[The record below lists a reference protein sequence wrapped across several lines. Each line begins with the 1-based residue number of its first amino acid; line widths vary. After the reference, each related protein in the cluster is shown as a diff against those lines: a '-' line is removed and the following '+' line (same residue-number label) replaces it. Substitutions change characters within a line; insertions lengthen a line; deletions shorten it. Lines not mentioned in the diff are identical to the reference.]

1 MDSRYRILM
10 VDDIVRYH
18 HLYEMAITEAMPAT
32 VHFADNGVTALE
44 KLDGPLPYDL
54 LILDL
59 NMPKLNGEDTLKEI
73 RRDPGFN
80 NMPVIIL
87 TGDPDPM
94 RQKHLLDLGADDFIE
109 KGAPPEVFVARL
121 KAQMRYKM
129 VLDQMTQ
136 MAVDMD
142 IFAAGILHDIRN
154 METNVLT
161 ICELAREYLNTDAA
175 GRAPQIASDFV
186 MLQNK
191 LTSLDNY
198 ATDIIHMVKETNR
211 KLQPTRTDI
220 EAIVHWVASVADT
233 QKSADRKPLQCV
245 FPKPLQPVLADKH
258 FLKLAL
264 LNIVSNAVKY
274 KRPDVGP
281 VVTITQRVGATVGNR
296 PSVVTEIRD
305 NGQGIKHGELR
316 KVFDPFV
323 RGSDRSRKDGG
334 FGLGLSMVSK
344 VVTSMGGR
352 VWAEIPE
359 DGPGTRICIELASME
374 VDLER

>member
-1 MDSRYRILM
+1 LDSSYRILM

-18 HLYEMAITEAMPAT
+18 RLYEMAITEAMPAT
-32 VHFADNGVTALE
+32 VHFADNGATALA
-44 KLDGPLPYDL
+44 KLAGPIAFDL

-73 RRDPGFN
+73 RRDPGLN

-94 RQKHLLDLGADDFIE
+94 RQKQLLDLGADDFIE

-142 IFAAGILHDIRN
+142 IFAAGVLHDIRN

-161 ICELAREYLNTDAA
+161 ICELAREYLKSDPV

-198 ATDIIHMVKETNR
+198 ATDIIRMVKETNR
-211 KLQPTRTDI
+211 KLQPIRTDI
-220 EAIVHWVASVADT
+220 EPIIHWVGSVTDT
-233 QKSADRKPLQCV
+233 HKSGEETLLITI
-245 FPKPLQPVLADKH
+245 PKPLRPVLADRH

-274 KRPDVGP
+274 GRPGVKP
-281 VVTITQRVGATVGNR
+281 IVTVTQRLGTNVSNR
-296 PSVVTEIRD
+296 PTIITELRD
-305 NGQGIKHGELR
+305 NGLGIKKGELR

-323 RGSDRSRKDGG
+323 RGSERSRKDGG

-359 DGPGTRICIELASME
+359 DGLGTRICIELAAME
-374 VDLER
+374 DT

>member
-1 MDSRYRILM
+1 
-10 VDDIVRYH
+10 
-18 HLYEMAITEAMPAT
+18 
-32 VHFADNGVTALE
+32 
-44 KLDGPLPYDL
+44 
-54 LILDL
+54 
-59 NMPKLNGEDTLKEI
+59 
-73 RRDPGFN
+73 
-80 NMPVIIL
+80 
-87 TGDPDPM
+87 
-94 RQKHLLDLGADDFIE
+94 
-109 KGAPPEVFVARL
+109 
-121 KAQMRYKM
+121 MRYKM

-142 IFAAGILHDIRN
+142 IFAAGVLHDIRN

-161 ICELAREYLNTDAA
+161 ICELAREYLKSDPV

-198 ATDIIHMVKETNR
+198 ATDIIRMVKETNR
-211 KLQPTRTDI
+211 KLQPIRTDI
-220 EAIVHWVASVADT
+220 EPIIHWVGSVTDT
-233 QKSADRKPLQCV
+233 HKSGEETLLITI
-245 FPKPLQPVLADKH
+245 PKPLRPVLADRH

-274 KRPDVGP
+274 GRPGVKP
-281 VVTITQRVGATVGNR
+281 IVTVTQRLGTNVSNR
-296 PSVVTEIRD
+296 PTIITELRD
-305 NGQGIKHGELR
+305 NGLGIKKGELR

-323 RGSDRSRKDGG
+323 RGSERSRKDGG

-359 DGPGTRICIELASME
+359 DGLGTRICIELAAME
-374 VDLER
+374 DT

>member
-1 MDSRYRILM
+1 MDSSYRILM
-10 VDDIVRYH
+10 VDDVVRYH
-18 HLYEMAITEAMPAT
+18 RLYEMAITEAMPAT
-32 VHFADNGVTALE
+32 VHFADNGAAALD
-44 KLDGPLPYDL
+44 KLAGPIPYDL
-54 LILDL
+54 LILDFI
-59 NMPKLNGEDTLKEI
+59 MPKLNGEDTLKEI

-94 RQKHLLDLGADDFIE
+94 RQKQLLDLGADDFIE

-142 IFAAGILHDIRN
+142 IFAAGVLHDIRN

-161 ICELAREYLNTDAA
+161 ICELAREYFKIDPVS
-175 GRAPQIASDFV
+175 RAPQIASDFV

-191 LTSLDNY
+191 LTSMDTY
-198 ATDIIHMVKETNR
+198 ATDIIRMVKETNR
-211 KLQPTRTDI
+211 KLQPASTEI
-220 EAIVHWVASVADT
+220 EPIIHWVASVTDT
-233 QKSADRKPLQCV
+233 QKSGEGKLLCTM
-245 FPKPLQPVLADKH
+245 PKPLQPVLADKH

-274 KRPDVGP
+274 KRPGVEP
-281 VVTITQRVGATVGNR
+281 VVIVTQRPGINVTNR
-296 PSVVTEIRD
+296 PTIVTEVRD
-305 NGQGIKHGELR
+305 NGLGIKKGELR

-344 VVTSMGGR
+344 VVTAMGGR

-359 DGPGTRICIELASME
+359 DGAGTRICIELAAME
-374 VDLER
+374 DA